1 MRSVSCQRAATAQH
15 DAEFAEVH
23 TELEEIVTKL
33 KATCDPEVKRR
44 LLGEMRRLLV
54 VADS

>member
-1 MRSVSCQRAATAQH
+1 MTPK
-15 DAEFAEVH
+15 FAEVH

-33 KATCDPEVKRR
+33 KATCDPDVKRR
-44 LLGEMRRLLV
+44 LLREMRRLLL